1 MAEWMWKSI
10 SGGMEVRMAYK
21 REVDDVD
28 IMDATNIKTNRCTC
42 SRKSIHPWLN
52 ESDSMVA

>member
-52 ESDSMVA
+52 ESD